1 LLLKEREYIERINDL
16 TTNLGAFRAAY
27 TTSQDDVKRK
37 ADESAALLAELHALK
52 AHEKRVICLLD
63 GDGTIFSPDLI
74 TQGQEG
80 GLEAARLLTESV
92 RSRLAPDLGHQK
104 FHLWVYL
111 FYNKRGLLETFTR
124 VGLSAARQK
133 FDDFII
139 GFNQAAERFLMVD
152 VGGSKEAAD
161 AKIKVYLEDNIR
173 LPHTYK
179 IIFGGSHDN
188 GYVNVLRS
196 VITEGFRDKLI
207 LIPGYSD
214 VALDIKALTLPELRI
229 PDLFISTKLV
239 PPSYTSIASFPP
251 PGLPLAS
258 RLAAPNAQIFNSS
271 ITSVTP
277 APAPADISNSF
288 PTYKS
293 KSALQTSRNDY
304 EASDSSASTDAND
317 THPAQLIHFTN
328 RSSPG
333 RLRRLNPKLPLSK
346 HNPAPCTLFYLQQC
360 RHGSDCRYAHDYIL
374 EDEDYQELSE
384 NAKKTPC
391 KVANEGGICSWG
403 DDCVY
408 GHVCPQGPTCYFL
421 KLGKCKF
428 QAAGMHRNT

>member
-1 LLLKEREYIERINDL
+1 
-16 TTNLGAFRAAY
+16 
-27 TTSQDDVKRK
+27 
-37 ADESAALLAELHALK
+37 
-52 AHEKRVICLLD
+52 LD

-161 AKIKVYLEDNIR
+161 AKIKGPFFASDAIPCLT
-173 LPHTYK
+173 PHVPPQFILK
-179 IIFGGSHDN
+179 IIFAFPTPTKLYLEVLFPFSFHPRTPITFIGSHDN

-328 RSSPG
+328 RLSSPG
-333 RLRRLNPKLPLSK
+333 RLRRLNPKLVEF
-346 HNPAPCTLFYLQQC
+346 PALCT
-360 RHGSDCRYAHDYIL
+360 
-374 EDEDYQELSE
+374 
-384 NAKKTPC
+384 
-391 KVANEGGICSWG
+391 
-403 DDCVY
+403 
-408 GHVCPQGPTCYFL
+408 
-421 KLGKCKF
+421 
-428 QAAGMHRNT
+428 NTY